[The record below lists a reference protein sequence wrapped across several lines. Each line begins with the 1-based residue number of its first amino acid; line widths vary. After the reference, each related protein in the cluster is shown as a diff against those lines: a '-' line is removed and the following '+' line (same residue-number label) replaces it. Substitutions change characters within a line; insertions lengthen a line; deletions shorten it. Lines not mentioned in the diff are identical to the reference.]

1 MCTSDGKLSS
11 YQSEKRHGGLGR
23 KLSGVLALQAEVS
36 SVPDAAKSVIRELP
50 LPSGGIIPSTLEQ
63 CF

>member
-11 YQSEKRHGGLGR
+11 YQSEKHHGGLGR

-36 SVPDAAKSVIRELP
+36 SVPDAAKSVIRVP